1 MINHEGSSGSMETEG
16 AVRIFN
22 RSIKKNGLRYT
33 NYIGDGD
40 SSAFKLSESNSY
52 PNKPVEKLER
62 VGHIQ
67 KRVGA
72 GLSLVKEHKGIGGK
86 GEGKLTRK

>member
-1 MINHEGSSGSMETEG
+1 MINHEGSSGSMETED

-22 RSIKKNGLRYT
+22 HSIKKNGLQYT

-40 SSAFKLSESNSY
+40 SSALKKVSESNPY
-52 PNKPVEKLER
+52 PNKPVEKLEC

-67 KRVGA
+67 KRVGV
-72 GLSLVKEHKGIGGK
+72 GFLSLVKEHKGIGGK
-86 GEGKLTRK
+86 WGG